1 MSTDIFVHFLVIVNQ
16 VDAGVIV
23 LTLPVIG
30 RFYQYR
36 QDLIHHGS
44 VTLDSPNGRTDGTEL
59 CSLAR

>member
-1 MSTDIFVHFLVIVNQ
+1 VSTGIFVHFLVIVNQ

-23 LTLPVIG
+23 ITLSVIG

-36 QDLIHHGS
+36 QDLIKHGS
-44 VTLDSPNGRTDGTEL
+44 VTLDSPDGRADGTEL